1 MKLPGLLVAVL
12 MVYVSNPVSAG
23 TLVNGNWAPAGCGVK
38 PEAPVIDDKDVDA
51 YNKSVAAIND
61 WQQKA
66 RTYYECLIKEANA
79 DNSAIADTANR
90 EQAGYRE
97 SVEKVGA
104 AVDAAKKKLDSK

>member
-1 MKLPGLLVAVL
+1 MKPSFLIVAVL
-12 MVYVSNPVSAG
+12 MGYAGSPASAG
-23 TLVNGNWAPAGCGVK
+23 TMVNGNWVPAGCGVK
-38 PEAPVIDDKDVDA
+38 PEVPLVDDKDVDA

-79 DNSAIADTANR
+79 DNNVIADTANH
-90 EQAGYRE
+90 EQAAYRE
-97 SVEKVGA
+97 AVQKIGT